1 MPDATSNPATIL
13 SLLQVT
19 VPPATPLT
27 VTSEM
32 KILKM
37 LEIVSREPSVQ
48 ALDMAADLVP
58 AGTPATLHGLSVL
71 LSNIAKA
78 NPDLP
83 KSAHDKLNE
92 FLTNLKNTQDAQLT
106 YGTFLGICQTWMS
119 DTSRRHA
126 HKTHRTSHKSE

>member
-1 MPDATSNPATIL
+1 MSDSMSDPKTLL

-27 VTSEM
+27 VISEM
-32 KILKM
+32 KILRI

-48 ALDMAADLVP
+48 ALSMAADLVP

-71 LSNIAKA
+71 LSNLAKS

-83 KSAHDKLNE
+83 KSAHSKLNE
-92 FLTNLKNTQDAQLT
+92 FLTSLQSTPDAALT
-106 YGTFLGICQTWMS
+106 YGTFLNICETWIS
-119 DTSRRHA
+119 DTSKKDK
-126 HKTHRTSHKSE
+126 HKAPHKN